1 MHIPDGYLG
10 PRTCIALY
18 AAMLPVWLVSSRR
31 LDKALKI
38 KRLPLIALASAFTF
52 VVMMFNIPIPGGST
66 GHMVGGAV
74 VAIVVGPW
82 AASVALSIALALQ
95 AMLFGDGGITALG
108 ANCFNMAFIMSFSG
122 YLIYRL
128 AASGEPTPKRRWAA
142 MFLSGYVAVNIA
154 ALAAA
159 VELGVQ
165 PALEQTLD
173 GRPLYAPYPLAI
185 AVPAMMVPHLLFLG
199 PIEGLGTAL
208 IVSYVFRTNEELV
221 VERGRLSTRPL
232 WAALIIMIILT
243 PLGLLAA
250 GTPWG
255 EWGVE
260 EVKTLVGYVPE
271 GMQRLAGAWEGVM
284 PGYGMGGISNVLAY
298 ILSALLGSI
307 AVVTVIYLL
316 GRPWQRR

>member
-1 MHIPDGYLG
+1 
-10 PRTCIALY
+10 
-18 AAMLPVWLVSSRR
+18 
-31 LDKALKI
+31 
-38 KRLPLIALASAFTF
+38 
-52 VVMMFNIPIPGGST
+52 
-66 GHMVGGAV
+66 
-74 VAIVVGPW
+74 
-82 AASVALSIALALQ
+82 
-95 AMLFGDGGITALG
+95 
-108 ANCFNMAFIMSFSG
+108 
-122 YLIYRL
+122 
-128 AASGEPTPKRRWAA
+128 

-173 GRPLYAPYPLAI
+173 GRPLYAPYPLSI

-208 IVSYVFRTNEELV
+208 IVSYILRTNKDLV
-221 VERGRLSTRPL
+221 VERGRVSTRPL
-232 WAALIIMIILT
+232 WVVLIIMIILT

-271 GMQRLAGAWEGVM
+271 GMQRLAGVWEGVM

-298 ILSALLGSI
+298 VLSALLGSI